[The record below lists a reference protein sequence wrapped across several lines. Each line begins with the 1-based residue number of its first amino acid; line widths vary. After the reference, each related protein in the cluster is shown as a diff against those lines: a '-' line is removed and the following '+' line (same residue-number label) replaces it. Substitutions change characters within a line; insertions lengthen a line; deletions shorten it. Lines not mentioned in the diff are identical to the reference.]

1 MAGGAA
7 IQPSGRSLSLRLAGA
22 YTAGM
27 TAPSSVADAL
37 VDRTAKI
44 AFAALIAGALA
55 IALSPIFVRVSEL
68 APTATAFWRVALA
81 LPLLIA
87 WQAGNTRW
95 QRPATRRPPPTGL
108 KAIGLLALPGVF
120 FAGDLFFWHQAIA
133 HTSVANSTL
142 LANFAPIFVT
152 LGSWLIFGERFTGLF
167 IAGLALALVG
177 AVALMG
183 DSLAIGWDTLLG
195 DAFGLITAMFYAAYI
210 LSVGRLRGLFGTL
223 PLMVGSSAVTALCL
237 LPMAL
242 IADDQI
248 FAATWQGWA
257 VLFGLAWITH
267 AGGQGLIAYALAHLP
282 AAFSSVGLL
291 VQPVAAAVLAW
302 VLLAEP
308 LGPVQILG
316 GLVVLM
322 GIFVARI
329 AARRDRP
336 VKPAL

>member
-1 MAGGAA
+1 
-7 IQPSGRSLSLRLAGA
+7 
-22 YTAGM
+22 
-27 TAPSSVADAL
+27 
-37 VDRTAKI
+37 
-44 AFAALIAGALA
+44 
-55 IALSPIFVRVSEL
+55 
-68 APTATAFWRVALA
+68 
-81 LPLLIA
+81 
-87 WQAGNTRW
+87 
-95 QRPATRRPPPTGL
+95 
-108 KAIGLLALPGVF
+108 
-120 FAGDLFFWHQAIA
+120 
-133 HTSVANSTL
+133 
-142 LANFAPIFVT
+142 
-152 LGSWLIFGERFTGLF
+152 
-167 IAGLALALVG
+167 
-177 AVALMG
+177 
-183 DSLAIGWDTLLG
+183 
-195 DAFGLITAMFYAAYI
+195 
-210 LSVGRLRGLFGTL
+210 
-223 PLMVGSSAVTALCL
+223 MVGSSAVTALCL